1 MRRVAAFFVLF
12 ALLLAGYE
20 AARGTWLERFVV
32 EEATV
37 ATAAGV
43 IRAIDP
49 SLPVRAEGAR
59 LVAPGGGLVV
69 LAGCEG
75 VDVLLLLAAAMA
87 VAPIPWRARF
97 VGVLVG
103 ALLTFALNQARVVG
117 LFYAFRLDRDLY
129 ASLHGVVTPLAMALA
144 AGAFFV
150 AWHARF
156 TRPRRQAA
164 T

>member
-1 MRRVAAFFVLF
+1 MRRVAAFVVLF

-20 AARGTWLERFVV
+20 SARGTLLERFVV

-49 SLPVRAEGAR
+49 ALPVRAEGPR

-75 VDVLLLLAAAMA
+75 VDVLLLLAAAIA
-87 VAPIPWRARF
+87 VAPMSWRARF
-97 VGVLVG
+97 AGLATG
-103 ALLTFALNQARVVG
+103 ALLVFTLNQVRVVG
-117 LFYAFRLDRDLY
+117 LFYAFRVDRELY

-156 TRPRRQAA
+156 AIPRPAGPA
-164 T
+164 